1 MNQQKA
7 KRDIFLM
14 LFFIAASLVL
24 IFWLIPGYITVTKL
38 MEQEAFTPRTYPNL
52 IAYGLLMVSVLGL
65 INSISNYVRCVR
77 EEGKQKPVKKTVAE
91 WKEKLFPYF
100 IYLLIIVYVVI
111 YRTFGII
118 PATVIVPPVMLWVL
132 NCRSWKGYAG
142 FYVFATAIYL
152 IFTKL
157 LSVPIK

>member
-52 IAYGLLMVSVLGL
+52 IAYGLLIVSAL
-65 INSISNYVRCVR
+65 
-77 EEGKQKPVKKTVAE
+77 
-91 WKEKLFPYF
+91 
-100 IYLLIIVYVVI
+100 
-111 YRTFGII
+111 
-118 PATVIVPPVMLWVL
+118 
-132 NCRSWKGYAG
+132 
-142 FYVFATAIYL
+142 
-152 IFTKL
+152 
-157 LSVPIK
+157 